1 MAKVMG
7 FPSSS
12 VCGRRLSVVGL
23 LFSRPQRSAHRP
35 APLNP
40 EEWSGHMLKDVGLSD
55 RGWTERL
62 PSRQAW
68 LPR

>member
-1 MAKVMG
+1 MAKVIG

-23 LFSRPQRSAHRP
+23 LFSRLQRSAHRP

-40 EEWSGHMLKDVGLSD
+40 EEWSDRMLKDIGLSD
-55 RGWTERL
+55 QAWSERL
-62 PSRQAW
+62 PSRDPW